1 MPPRSVTRPFA
12 ILALSFAATLA
23 KAEAVLDLVFWN
35 SPVSVR
41 LSQAVVTQTFQDN
54 AGFLWFATQEGLN
67 LYDGKRVEIYRP
79 SAADKESL
87 ASGSLLGVR
96 EGSDGTLW
104 VATTSSLQRFDKAQ
118 RQLTTPPNIKN
129 LGLRI
134 INFQIGP
141 HGKVWMA
148 TDDGLA
154 IYAPQ
159 SEQLFRLKLP
169 SDQFA
174 PGTGITDIIVNTNE
188 HLYAAIEGYGVYSL
202 WVNGEQLRASPL
214 ITNGG
219 VEDADLHELSLVN
232 QELVL
237 ATLDAGLFFIDIDTQ
252 QVRHITASGSQFDIP
267 SNFISATLWDGE
279 RLWVGT
285 GEGLAISNDLG
296 RTFQVIRDF
305 STGLAGDP
313 IYSLARSRDGTF
325 WVGTLAGLA
334 QARESVAPT
343 LSSQTSNLSDDFVN
357 AIEVSEDGY
366 LWLGTNAGLN
376 VQQPGSNEF
385 MYINAYTHREFVD
398 DVIMAL
404 AVSADTAWIG
414 TFEGGLY
421 QLDRATGAIRKIAFD
436 PENGKALHSEGIT
449 SLLLTDNNTLIVG
462 TYGGGLSVVGADG
475 DVLRTFKPLP
485 GSTISE
491 NILALLQDHDGSVL
505 VAHEYGLA
513 VLSSDYKEL
522 RNTRAG
528 YESTTAISASQNL
541 NFWELHH
548 GQDNTLWVGAWQAGL
563 LRISRNEQLEIVA
576 VENLSQQLQLP
587 SSSVYGIHEDA
598 TGKLWLSHNTGLT
611 NFDPETLDFRH
622 FSTKYGLTNNEFNM
636 GASFGTPAGQIY
648 FGGNNGVAIVSGIAS
663 ETKPQPIEIGL
674 SSIKVMENY
683 VPFPADLTNFVLD
696 LDHEDKIAS
705 LEFFGAEFVSP
716 GDIQYAYRISGLEDE
731 WIYRGN
737 ERTVSLTTLPAGNYT
752 LELAAKGTLSG
763 WNYQGLQIPISVQ
776 PPWWTSTAA
785 YISYLVAGFNIV
797 LLSIWGIKFKLEEAQ
812 RREQELTARVRERT
826 LDLEKAKIE
835 AESANRAKSEFLA
848 VMSHEIR
855 TPLHGM
861 IGMNELLLKTNTSPQ
876 QQRFARAA
884 LNSGKTLLHLINEV
898 LDLAKIE
905 ADRVELEIIEFDV
918 LRLVD
923 EVTYLQGEPAQRKG
937 LSLDVIT
944 DEQLARLYR
953 GDSQKVR
960 QIVTNLIG
968 NAIKFSESGH
978 ITVSISQ
985 RDGQLEI
992 KVRDRGIGIPEE
1004 ARDRVFDK
1012 FTQVDASTTRRY
1024 GGTGLGLTICRN
1036 FALLMGG
1043 ELGIDDP
1050 KDGIGTEVWV
1060 SLPLE
1065 RVDDFEEINSGCIAV
1080 FTEDQ
1085 QLLSSIQSHGFY
1097 LGAETHHV
1105 TSIRELEGLSASI
1118 IIADEQLPADLLNAL
1133 ENHSTSA
1140 QKLLLTSIRST
1151 NQRLSSQRWGSLH
1164 RPVTLAHLIES
1175 MHEDAVLGS
1184 PDTHRGSLRGTVLV
1198 AEDNKVNQILV
1209 NEILQDLGL
1218 SVVIAENGVEAVEAF
1233 KVRRFD
1239 LVLMDCQMPVM
1250 DGFEATRQIRA
1261 FESLLEANRT
1271 PIVALTAAARDEE
1284 YDNAMSSGM
1293 DDFMTKPFNAEDL
1306 ERRISSYLQAPS
1318 KQEEPVASSD
1328 SVDEETSDT
1337 SGENSDNR
1345 NTNIVADE
1353 PQSLIE
1359 QTVID
1364 NILAMSADKG
1374 PVFLQRVAST
1384 FIEQVPSSVQKLRDL
1399 QDADNSEELR
1409 KAAHA
1414 MKSMCLN
1421 MGATPLAELV
1431 SDWER
1436 EAREGKAGLTK
1447 SESQYLAEL
1456 ADETLAALG
1465 DILAKHP
1472 V

>member
-1 MPPRSVTRPFA
+1 MMRALAA
-12 ILALSFAATLA
+12 IFLTL
-23 KAEAVLDLVFWN
+23 VLDVSSAFSQSEQALELVFWN
-35 SPVSVR
+35 APVSNR
-41 LSQAVVTQTFQDN
+41 LSQVVVVQTYQDS
-54 AGFLWFATQEGLN
+54 GGHLWFSTQEGLN
-67 LYDGKRVEIYRP
+67 LYDGKRVEVYKP
-79 SAADKESL
+79 SSIAPDGL
-87 ASGSLLGVR
+87 ALSSLLGVG
-96 EGSDGTLW
+96 ESADGTIW
-104 VATTSSLQRFDKAQ
+104 VVMNAGIQRFDKAN
-118 RQLTTPPNIKN
+118 RTLTAPKAFNDTSINIA
-129 LGLRI
+129 
-134 INFQIGP
+134 NFQIGP

-169 SDQFA
+169 RDQFA
-174 PGTGITDIIVNTNE
+174 PGTGITDIIVNTNQ

-202 WVNGEQLRASPL
+202 WIDGEQLRVSPL
-214 ITNGG
+214 ATDGG
-219 VEDADLHELSLVN
+219 VESADLHELSLVG

-237 ATLDAGLFFIDIDTQ
+237 ATLDAGLFLIDTDTQ
-252 QVRHITASGSQFDIP
+252 SMRHITASGGPFDIP

-366 LWLGTNAGLN
+366 LWLGTNTGLN

-385 MYINAYTHREFVD
+385 IYINSYTHSELID
-398 DVIMAL
+398 DVIMAI
-404 AVSADTAWIG
+404 AVSEDAAWVG

-421 QLDRATGAIRKIAFD
+421 RLDRTTGAIVKIAYD
-436 PENGKALHSEGIT
+436 PESGNALHSEGVT
-449 SLLLTDNNTLIVG
+449 SLLLTQNNTLIVG
-462 TYGGGLSVVGADG
+462 TYGGGLSVVSAEG
-475 DVLRTFKPLP
+475 DVLRTFAPLP
-485 GSTISE
+485 GSTVSE
-491 NILALLQDHDGSVL
+491 NILALLEDHDGSVL

-513 VLSSDYKEL
+513 VLSNDYKDL

-528 YESTTAISASQNL
+528 YESTTAINTSQNL
-541 NFWELHH
+541 NFWELRH
-548 GQDNTLWVGAWQAGL
+548 GSDNTLWVGAWQAGL
-563 LRISRNEQLEIVA
+563 LRISRNEQLEIEV
-576 VENLSQQLQLP
+576 VENLSQTLQLP

-598 TGKLWLSHNTGLT
+598 TGKFWLSHNTGLT
-611 NFDPETLDFRH
+611 NFDPQTLEFRH

-663 ETKPQPIEIGL
+663 DAKPQPIEIGL
-674 SSIKVMENY
+674 SSIKVMETY
-683 VPFPADLTNFVLD
+683 VPFPADLGSFVLD
-696 LDHEDKIAS
+696 LNHEDKIAS

-737 ERTVSLTTLPAGNYT
+737 ERTVSLTTLPAGDYT

-763 WNYQGLQIPISVQ
+763 WNYQGLQIPIHVD
-776 PPWWTSTAA
+776 PPLWASTAA
-785 YISYLVAGFNIV
+785 YVTYLIAGINIL

-905 ADRVELEIIEFDV
+905 ADRVELEVLEFDV

-923 EVTYLQGEPAQRKG
+923 EVSYLQGEPAQRKG

-944 DEQLARLYR
+944 DQKLARLYR

-968 NAIKFSESGH
+968 NAIKFSDNGH
-978 ITVSISQ
+978 ITVAISQ
-985 RDGQLEI
+985 SDEQLKI
-992 KVRDRGIGIPEE
+992 SVRDRGIGIPLE

-1036 FALLMGG
+1036 FALMMGG

-1050 KDGIGTEVWV
+1050 EDGIGTEVWV

-1065 RVDDFEEINSGCIAV
+1065 RVESFDTTSSGCFAV
-1080 FTEDQ
+1080 FTEDE
-1085 QLLSSIQSHGFY
+1085 QLLRSIQSHGFY
-1097 LGAETHHV
+1097 LGVETHHV
-1105 TSIRELEGLSASI
+1105 SSIPDLEGVSATA
-1118 IIADEQLPADLLNAL
+1118 IIADELLPADLLDAL
-1133 ENHSTSA
+1133 ENHITSA
-1140 QKLLLTSIRST
+1140 QKLLLTSIRSA
-1151 NQRLSSQRWGSLH
+1151 NQRLSSQRWVSLH
-1164 RPVTLAHLIES
+1164 RPVTLANLIES
-1175 MHEDAVLGS
+1175 IYEESVSGTTDI
-1184 PDTHRGSLRGTVLV
+1184 HRGSMRGTVLV

-1218 SVVIAENGVEAVEAF
+1218 SVVIAENGLEAVEAF

-1239 LVLMDCQMPVM
+1239 VVLMDCQMPVM

-1261 FESLLEANRT
+1261 FESLSSAKRT
-1271 PIVALTAAARDEE
+1271 PVVALTAAAREEE
-1284 YDNAMSSGM
+1284 YSHAMASGM

-1306 ERRISSYLQAPS
+1306 ERRIASYLLGQPDGHGAVQTTRKEDHEGFPEAIAEADIDAERGTDAAP
-1318 KQEEPVASSD
+1318 D
-1328 SVDEETSDT
+1328 LID
-1337 SGENSDNR
+1337 
-1345 NTNIVADE
+1345 
-1353 PQSLIE
+1353 QSTIAG
-1359 QTVID
+1359 
-1364 NILAMSADKG
+1364 ILAMSADKG
-1374 PVFLQRVAST
+1374 PVFLQRVAGT
-1384 FIEQVPSSVQKLRDL
+1384 FIDQMPSMVQRLKGL
-1399 QDADNSEELR
+1399 QGADNSDELR

-1421 MGATPLAELV
+1421 MGATALAELV

-1436 EAREGKAGLTK
+1436 EAREGKAGLTA
-1447 SESQYLAEL
+1447 SESQYLEQLSETTMSALRDLL
-1456 ADETLAALG
+1456 AQ
-1465 DILAKHP
+1465 HP